1 MTRKEQL
8 KADLLKNFSD
18 FQKIDPNVAPGG
30 SDAANSI
37 VAEGLADSID
47 RAIDDGIDL
56 TFKGIL
62 RCSEI
67 NLLTDKKSGDLYTCS
82 DAGVLNGSVQL
93 PVTKTSVVLW
103 TGDRFKLFLVVPEQV
118 TPGSQISIDGFFSQT
133 SRNPVENRLVTA
145 ALAATI
151 NAINLHV
158 QNQENPHG
166 VTAAQ
171 VGADPEGTAET
182 LVSNHNSDES
192 AHTDIRQLIEDE
204 AATRASAD
212 EELDS
217 RIDSEASDRES
228 GDLNLQSQIDSISS
242 RSDVVDVVASY
253 AELVA
258 YDTSTLADNDVIKV
272 LEDGTHEDA
281 IAYYRWSTT
290 TEAWSFIGLQGPY
303 YTISQTDTLLAGK
316 SSTGHT
322 HSVKINGV
330 TKTIPAS
337 GGTAIDLGNYDTS
350 GTASS
355 AVSTH
360 NSSSSAHSSLF
371 NAKAPN
377 TPTFSQASSRENLNG
392 SGETMATILGK
403 VKKWFADLGAN
414 SLAWISKNTTSGSDS
429 KVLSEKGNWVSL
441 PTIPAV
447 PTALSDLSDDST
459 HRLVTDTEKST
470 WNNKQNALSGTP
482 VYTGKGTSKKVAK
495 ITTNNLGQVTNIVE
509 VDIDFPTYSGMSTD
523 ASNASDVAIRNL
535 INKITRASTN
545 IGSDEYFVTVS
556 ISGQW
561 KYTMSTLK
569 SWCREG
575 LANDSDVMHKSVAET
590 ITDEK
595 TLSRGSGKNTYWRCV
610 RTDTG
615 NDIRFGIGS
624 GGVNRGIWDENTI
637 KGWLLRLDDDGK
649 VLLGNTSDS
658 SGSVFLKLPTYAA
671 NYVISSGIWANQNP
685 GTDVGDIQFGC
696 FCYYGDT
703 KRYGVQL
710 DADRSS
716 GQYGI
721 WCYPSSAVSKW
732 LCYMESDGVAHLGK
746 NTDAQVQL
754 GNRVF
759 DFSGTFSASSN
770 TIYFI

>member
-217 RIDSEASDRES
+217 RIDSEAFDRES

-253 AELVA
+253 EELVA

-377 TPTFSQASSRENLNG
+377 TPTFSQASSRANLNG
-392 SGETMATILGK
+392 SGETIATIFGK
-403 VKKWFADLGAN
+403 IKKWFADLGTN
-414 SLAWISKNTTSGSDS
+414 SLAWISKNTSGSDS

-441 PTIPAV
+441 PSV
-447 PTALSDLSDDST
+447 PTALSQLSDDSI
-459 HRLVTDTEKST
+459 HRLVTDSEKST
-470 WNNKQNALSGTP
+470 WNNKQNALDTQTAYSNKGSGTM
-482 VYTGKGTSKKVAK
+482 VAR
-495 ITTNNLGQVTNIVE
+495 ITTNSLGQVTKIEE
-509 VDIDFPTYSGMSTD
+509 VSIQFPSSSGMSTD
-523 ASNASDVAIRNL
+523 AINASDVAIRNL
-535 INKITRASTN
+535 INKITRTSTN
-545 IGSDEYFVTVS
+545 IGSDEYFVTVAS
-556 ISGQW
+556 DGQW
-561 KYTMSTLK
+561 KYKMSTLK
-569 SWCREG
+569 SWCTEG
-575 LANDSDVMHKSVAET
+575 LADDSEVMHKASSET
-590 ITDEK
+590 ITGEK
-595 TLSRGSGKNTYWRCV
+595 TLSRGSGQNTYWRCQ

-615 NDIRFGIGS
+615 NNIQFGIGS
-624 GGVNRGIWDENTI
+624 GGVNRGIYDEKTI
-637 KGWLLRLDDDGK
+637 GGWLLRLDDDGK
-649 VLLGNTSDS
+649 VLLGDNS
-658 SGSVFLKLPTYAA
+658 SKAGSVFLKLPTYASKY
-671 NYVISSGIWANQNP
+671 NISSGIWANQNP